1 MRFAGIRQ
9 KIFQVGF
16 DDFYQAGSTS
26 RFHPMNIVAESRILN
41 LQFWVCAEGG
51 YGVSETYHISERP
64 LDNYHAPTQRIN
76 FKTQTEV
83 IAGLEQIRQ
92 RITDAKRSKSGKV
105 NLNMDKERYK
115 MEYNITMERIQRVA
129 VTFTA
134 DNDEEALEKA
144 AEINRTA
151 TPADFEGGDE
161 EHDYALCDG
170 AGSVLVDWS

>member
-41 LQFWVCAEGG
+41 LQFWVCVEGG

-76 FKTQTEV
+76 FKTQVEV

-92 RITDAKRSKSGKV
+92 RIAAVKRLESKAVNMNTGK
-105 NLNMDKERYK
+105 
-115 MEYNITMERIQRVA
+115 
-129 VTFTA
+129 
-134 DNDEEALEKA
+134 EA
-144 AEINRTA
+144 
-151 TPADFEGGDE
+151 
-161 EHDYALCDG
+161 
-170 AGSVLVDWS
+170 